1 MRPGAARV
9 SVRRLDLGY
18 FTRPAEEAGTPWPR
32 VEPVLAY
39 LVRHEAGLLLF
50 DTGLGSGDPEAEA
63 HYRPRRRDL
72 REALAAAGAGPGD
85 IDLVVNCHLHFDH
98 CGGNPLL
105 AGRPVLVQRRELAAA
120 RAGGYTIDALVDFPG
135 ARYEELDGEAEVW
148 PGVHVVPTPG
158 HTDGHQSLV
167 VAGRD
172 GVTVLAGQAYDF
184 ASEFGSDEMARRAA
198 LDGAAPGRGRAAGG
212 APDALGGSG
221 GGPVGGAGGGGAAV
235 PYRPWLDRLA
245 GFGPG
250 RVVFAHDRSV
260 WEGAMPA
267 GGGAAGA
274 PR

>member
-1 MRPGAARV
+1 M

-18 FTRPAEEAGTPWPR
+18 FTRPAEEAGTPFPR

-50 DTGLGSGDPEAEA
+50 DTGVGSGDPAA
-63 HYRPRRRDL
+63 DARYRPRRRNL
-72 REALAAAGAGPGD
+72 REALAQAGAEPAD
-85 IDLVVNCHLHFDH
+85 LDLVVNCHLHFDH

-105 AGRPVLVQRRELAAA
+105 AGRPVLVQRRELAEA

-167 VAGRD
+167 VERPEGA
-172 GVTVLAGQAYDF
+172 VVLVGQAFDF
-184 ASEFGSDEMARRAA
+184 ASEFASDEMARRAA
-198 LDGAAPGRGRAAGG
+198 LG
-212 APDALGGSG
+212 AP
-221 GGPVGGAGGGGAAV
+221 GGAGGGAPGGTEDSGAPGGTGDGGAPGAGGAGGAAV

-245 GFGPG
+245 GFGPR
-250 RVVFAHDRSV
+250 RVVFAHDRCA

-267 GGGAAGA
+267 GGGAAGTS
-274 PR
+274 R

>member
-1 MRPGAARV
+1 MGRGNGA

-18 FTRPAEEAGTPWPR
+18 FTRPADEAGTPWPR

-50 DTGLGSGDPEAEA
+50 DTGVGSGDPAAED

-72 REALAAAGAGPGD
+72 RGALAEAGVAPGD
-85 IDLVVNCHLHFDH
+85 LDLVVNCHLHVDH

-148 PGVHVVPTPG
+148 PGVHVLPTPG
-158 HTDGHQSLV
+158 HTDGHQSLA
-167 VAGRD
+167 VAGPA
-172 GVTVLAGQAYDF
+172 GVTVLAGQAFDLASGF
-184 ASEFGSDEMARRAA
+184 ASDEMARRAV
-198 LDGAAPGRGRAAGG
+198 LDD
-212 APDALGGSG
+212 PD
-221 GGPVGGAGGGGAAV
+221 GAGGRLGPV

-245 GFGPG
+245 ALGAG

-260 WEGAMPA
+260 WEGAMPV
-267 GGGAAGA
+267 GGGTSGA